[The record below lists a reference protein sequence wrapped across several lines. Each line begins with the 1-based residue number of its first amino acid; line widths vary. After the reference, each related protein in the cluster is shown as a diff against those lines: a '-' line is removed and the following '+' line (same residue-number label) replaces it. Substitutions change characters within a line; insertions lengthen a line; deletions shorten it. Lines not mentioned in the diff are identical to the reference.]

1 MRHTAIAFAF
11 VSMIVFLVLTPH
23 SVAGTVAY
31 YRFEEGTPNATASGA
46 GNVLDSSGNGLNG
59 TALNGPVYRS
69 AVPVPTVPQTGAP
82 NNLSMQF
89 AGTGQT
95 RVFIPDSSQF
105 SITHSLTIE
114 AYFNVTAIPNFAGSI
129 FFRGDDRNGFDPY
142 FLNVEPGLIRFG
154 IGDASN
160 NSALVT
166 APLPGFNQW
175 IFAAGVLDTTNH
187 TMSLYVNGALANTI
201 STNIIPLGPLVSTE
215 EPGVAIGGHPSTFY
229 GDFMT
234 FDGLIDE
241 VRLSDTALTPSQ
253 FIDAPEPVALSGI
266 AVLCVLGHRR
276 RVKCSPTNSAR

>member
-1 MRHTAIAFAF
+1 MRCFAIALTCTVLFAA
-11 VSMIVFLVLTPH
+11 IAKNA
-23 SVAGTVAY
+23 AGSTVAY
-31 YRFEEGTPNATASGA
+31 YRFEEGSPNAVASGT
-46 GNVLDSSGNGLNG
+46 GGVLDSSGNALNG
-59 TALNGPVYRS
+59 TALNGPTYS
-69 AVPVPTVPQTGAP
+69 PNVPVSTIPQTGAS
-82 NNLSMQF
+82 NNLSMHF

-114 AYFNVTAIPNFAGSI
+114 AYFNVAAIPNTAGSI
-129 FFRGDDRNGFDPY
+129 LFRGDDRSGFDPY
-142 FLNVEPGLIRFG
+142 FLNVEPGQIRFG
-154 IGDASN
+154 ITDASN

-166 APLPGFNQW
+166 APLPGYNQW

-201 STNIIPLGPLVSTE
+201 STNLIPLGALDPSE

-241 VRLSDTALTPSQ
+241 VRLSDTALSPSQ
-253 FIDAPEPVALSGI
+253 FLDVPEPLSLGGM
-266 AVLCVLGHRR
+266 ACLSLMCVRR
-276 RVKCSPTNSAR
+276 RAA